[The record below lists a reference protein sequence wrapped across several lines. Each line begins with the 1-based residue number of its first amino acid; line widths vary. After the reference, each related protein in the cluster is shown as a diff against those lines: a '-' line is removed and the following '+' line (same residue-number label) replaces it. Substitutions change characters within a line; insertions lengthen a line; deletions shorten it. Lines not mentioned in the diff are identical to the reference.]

1 MKSIWKLAMVVTSSA
16 VVASGAVAAL
26 PALNASAAPLHPAH
40 RASHGAVFAATD
52 ATGGNTIIAYARTA
66 GGGLTQVGSY
76 PTDGNGGILNGS
88 VVDHTASEG
97 SLIYDRQ
104 AGLLYAVNA
113 GSNTISVFAVD
124 GDRLA
129 LRQVISSGGQFPVS
143 IAVHGHLV
151 YVLNALGGGSVSG
164 YVQAGGRLFA
174 VPSWH
179 RDLDLAADQ
188 AASPAFTSTPG
199 QVSFTPDGSK
209 LIVTTKNGANTI
221 DVFGV
226 GPFGP
231 SAAPV
236 VTSLPGTVPFGFT
249 FDRFGHLVLTEAGP
263 NVVATFSIAGDG
275 TLTQL
280 DSVATGQAA
289 TCWITIAD
297 GTLYASNAGSGTESV
312 LRADAS
318 GTLTLLPAAATD
330 AGTVDAAA
338 SGDGRYLYVR
348 AGGPGTIDAF
358 RIGPGGSL
366 TETGS
371 VTVPNGAGGEGIA
384 AS

>member
-16 VVASGAVAAL
+16 AVAAL
-26 PALNASAAPLHPAH
+26 PALNASAAPRQPAH
-40 RASHGAVFAATD
+40 RTAQNAVFAATD
-52 ATGGNTIIAYARTA
+52 ATGGNAIVAYVRTA
-66 GGGLTQVGSY
+66 AGGLRQAASY
-76 PTDGNGGILNGS
+76 PTGGDGAILSGS

-97 SLIYDRQ
+97 SLVYDRQ
-104 AGLLYAVNA
+104 AGLLYTVNA
-113 GSNTISVFAVD
+113 GSNTVSVFAVR
-124 GDRLA
+124 GDQLA
-129 LRQVISSGGQFPVS
+129 LRQVIGSGGEFPVS
-143 IAVHGHLV
+143 IAVHGRLV
-151 YVLNALGGGSVSG
+151 FVLNALGGGSVSG

-174 VPSWH
+174 VPAWH
-179 RDLDLAADQ
+179 RDLDLVPDEVAA
-188 AASPAFTSTPG
+188 PAFTSTPG

-209 LIVTTKNGANTI
+209 LVVTTKNGANSI
-221 DVFGV
+221 DVFRV
-226 GPFGP
+226 GPSGP

-249 FDRFGHLVLTEAGP
+249 FDRYGHLVVTEAGP
-263 NVVATFSIAGDG
+263 NAVATFSIAGDG

-289 TCWITIAD
+289 TCWISIAD

-318 GTLTLLPAAATD
+318 GTLRLLPAAATD
-330 AGTVDAAA
+330 AGTVDAVA
-338 SGDGRYLYVR
+338 SGDGRYLYVQ

-358 RIGPGGSL
+358 RIGPDGSL

-371 VTVPNGAGGEGIA
+371 VTVPDGAGGEGIA